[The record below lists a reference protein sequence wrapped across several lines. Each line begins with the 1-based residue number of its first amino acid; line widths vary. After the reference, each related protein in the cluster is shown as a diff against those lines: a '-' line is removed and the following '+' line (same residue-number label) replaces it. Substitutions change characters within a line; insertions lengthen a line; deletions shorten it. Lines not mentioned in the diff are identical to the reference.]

1 MKGKLRELIAWE
13 LHDNWAFPILEL
25 IIGITIIQVLSITS
39 FTRSPKDVARPFFE
53 SMLLI
58 IVVCTAIVFG
68 KSFGEGIEK
77 RKFIVL
83 LSYPVS
89 RIRLFVSK
97 YLANLLATFL
107 IFGSVLLAE
116 GISLFMF
123 QPDPLTDPGRLTRGC
138 FAHVTWVFMF
148 LYLFLAVFFT
158 SSLMTFVALAVKRF
172 GLSILIFLIYI
183 FGMEYWL
190 SPPQTFTHNPRA
202 YLSLDLG
209 PYSSVVYSFAWYI
222 NTLNIGHYGTDVT
235 QTFFL
240 TAVGYMLGGGLVFLL
255 ASLFLMSRID
265 LD

>member
-39 FTRSPKDVARPFFE
+39 FTRGLNDVAKPFFE

-123 QPDPLTDPGRLTRGC
+123 QPDPLTRLTQGR
-138 FAHVTWVFMF
+138 FAHVTLGFMF
-148 LYLFLAVFFT
+148 LYLFLAVFFA
-158 SSLMTFVALAVKRF
+158 SSLMTLVALAVKKF
-172 GLSILIFLIYI
+172 GLSILIFLIYM

-190 SPPQTFTHNPRA
+190 SPPRVGIHDPIA
-202 YLSLDLG
+202 YLSLALAPFG
-209 PYSSVVYSFAWYI
+209 SVRYSFAWYI
-222 NTLNIGHYGTDVT
+222 NTLNIGHSGTGVT
-235 QTFFL
+235 QTLFL